1 MIINGREVLLR
12 RMLEQDID
20 WVLEIER
27 LSFARPW
34 SRESFVSELTSNL
47 CARYCVLIEDGRIV
61 AFGGMWLIIGE
72 AHINNIAVHPDFR
85 QRGYGRMIM
94 KELMRV
100 AYRAGEIIQM
110 TLEVRVT
117 NVPAIDLY
125 TSMGFEVAGRRKG
138 YYEDNGED
146 AYIMWCHN
154 TVVNLV

>member
-1 MIINGREVLLR
+1 MKAEGRNVLLR
-12 RMLEQDID
+12 RMTEPDID
-20 WVLEIER
+20 SVLEIEH

-34 SRESFVSELTSNL
+34 SRESFVSELTTNA
-47 CARYCVLIEDGRIV
+47 CARYIVLLEDGKIV

-72 AHINNIAVHPDFR
+72 AHVNNIAVHPEYR
-85 QRGYGRMIM
+85 QRGYGRRIM
-94 KELMRV
+94 RELMRT
-100 AYRAGEIIQM
+100 AYRAGEIIEM

-125 TSMGFEVAGRRKG
+125 SSMGFEVAGRRKA

-154 TVVNLV
+154 TIENLI